1 MAILPEN
8 AVGRLL
14 HPVWRSQ
21 WITRQLQRDGVD
33 VYHGLSHELPVGLN
47 AAGAGIRSV
56 VTMHDLIFMRYP
68 ELYGAIDRMFY
79 RSKYLR
85 AAEQADQVVAIS
97 QQTRVDLETF
107 FGIPQQKVQV
117 IGQSCDPDFERFSLR
132 HDPDRFKYPFPI
144 AAEIPVLDFVMA
156 VGSLTPRKNW
166 HRLLDALFLLK
177 NEGYVVPLLAVGTGK
192 GAYAEGLR
200 AQAAQ
205 LGLQVCWLN
214 QHVTTAELAMLY
226 RRASALIYPSVFE
239 GFGIPI
245 LEAMTIGI
253 PVVTSRGGCFEEVG
267 GAAAL
272 YADPLLAEDL
282 ATQIRQVFSTNVR
295 NKLFEA
301 ARTQIQPFSAEKICA
316 EWMDVYWD
324 R

>member
-1 MAILPEN
+1 M
-8 AVGRLL
+8 
-14 HPVWRSQ
+14 
-21 WITRQLQRDGVD
+21 
-33 VYHGLSHELPVGLN
+33 
-47 AAGAGIRSV
+47 
-56 VTMHDLIFMRYP
+56 
-68 ELYGAIDRMFY
+68 
-79 RSKYLR
+79 
-85 AAEQADQVVAIS
+85 
-97 QQTRVDLETF
+97 
-107 FGIPQQKVQV
+107 
-117 IGQSCDPDFERFSLR
+117 
-132 HDPDRFKYPFPI
+132 
-144 AAEIPVLDFVMA
+144 MA

-177 NEGYVVPLLAVGTGK
+177 NEGYVIPLLAVGTGK

-200 AQAAQ
+200 TQAAQ

-214 QHVTTAELAMLY
+214 RHVTTQELAMLY
-226 RRASALIYPSVFE
+226 RRASALVYPSIFE

-267 GAAAL
+267 GTAAL

-282 ATQIRQVFSTNVR
+282 ANQIRQVFSPSVR
-295 NKLFEA
+295 ERLFEA
-301 ARTQIQPFSAEKICA
+301 SRTQIQLFSPEKICA